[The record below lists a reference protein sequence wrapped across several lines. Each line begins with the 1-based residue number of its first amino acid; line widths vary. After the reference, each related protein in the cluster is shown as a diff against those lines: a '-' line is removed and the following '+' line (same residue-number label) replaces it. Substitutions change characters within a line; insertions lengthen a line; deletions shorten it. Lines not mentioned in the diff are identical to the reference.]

1 MGKNNADKLRA
12 RLVEKD
18 PNAAKRLNNLSLNNA
33 NIRNHVAME
42 VTGHYDL
49 SRDLDAFDQAF
60 RYGLDKEPNEYF
72 EDLDTVQLGDLE
84 VEGDDIM
91 FIEDEEEICAYESL
105 LESMIDEDEFSD
117 EDFDFA
123 EDMFTAV
130 EAALADEDEFELPV
144 IDNGAM
150 EATVADELE
159 EEEDAYEIMLEEE
172 EDEDEDL
179 NEIYGIDEEDDELLD
194 PDMDDDL

>member
-130 EAALADEDEFELPV
+130 EAALADEDVDVVFL
-144 IDNGAM
+144 
-150 EATVADELE
+150 TST
-159 EEEDAYEIMLEEE
+159 
-172 EDEDEDL
+172 
-179 NEIYGIDEEDDELLD
+179 
-194 PDMDDDL
+194 

>member
-194 PDMDDDL
+194 PDMDDDF